1 MSTEFYFP
9 SRTSQRW
16 LRVGPLAGALDRFAT
31 RLKVQRYARPS
42 AVNKLRL
49 VSNLSRWLQ
58 RQGLGVEALD
68 EPRVAQF
75 LLSRGPRCAQ
85 RGDATTAR
93 QLLSHLRASGQI
105 PLAAPT
111 PQSSNP
117 FAPIE
122 RRYERFLV
130 NERGLSR
137 ATVENYLPIIH
148 AFLAERFAT
157 GAVAPERLSVRD
169 VNRFIVRQSQRLSR
183 SRAKLLVTALRSFL
197 RHLHQRGDIPTDL
210 ASALL
215 PVVSWRLSGVAKSL
229 APEQVEAVLDS
240 CDPRT
245 AAGRRDRAILL
256 LLARLGL
263 RAGEVAAMTLD
274 DLDWGSGVVSVSGKG
289 QRRETLPLPR
299 EVGEALVAYLRDA
312 RPQCPT
318 RRVFVRIHAP
328 HVGFAG
334 PAAITNVVHRALSR
348 AGIDPPFKGAHLLRH
363 SLATAMLHHGASLE
377 EIGQILRHAAPE
389 TTQIYAKTD
398 LAALRALA
406 PPWPGGAS

>member
-16 LRVGPLAGALDRFAT
+16 LRVGPLAGDLDRLAS
-31 RLKVQRYARPS
+31 RLESQGYARPS
-42 AVNKLRL
+42 AVRKLRL

-58 RQGLGVEALD
+58 HQGLGVEALD
-68 EPRVAQF
+68 EPRIESF
-75 LLSRGPRCAQ
+75 LLTRGPGCVQ
-85 RGDATTAR
+85 RGEATTAR
-93 QLLSHLRASGQI
+93 QLLSHLRASGRI
-105 PLAAPT
+105 PLAAPS
-111 PQSSNP
+111 PQGSNP

-130 NERGLSR
+130 NERGVSR

-157 GAVAPERLSVRD
+157 GTVALETLSVRD
-169 VNRFIVRQSQRLSR
+169 VNHFIVRQSQRLSR

-197 RHLHQRGDIPTDL
+197 RHLHQRADIPADL

-215 PVVSWRLSGVAKSL
+215 PVVSWRLSGVPKSL
-229 APEQVEAVLDS
+229 APEQVEAVIRS

-263 RAGEVAAMTLD
+263 RAGEVAAMMLD
-274 DLDWGSGVVSVSGKG
+274 DLDWDCGVVNVSGKG
-289 QRRETLPLPR
+289 RRREALPLPR

-312 RPQCPT
+312 RPQCLT

-334 PAAITNVVHRALSR
+334 PVAIIDVVHRALAR

-363 SLATAMLHHGASLE
+363 SLATAMLRHGASLE

-389 TTQIYAKTD
+389 TTQIYAKVD
-398 LAALRALA
+398 LEALRGLA
-406 PPWPGGAS
+406 PSWPGGAS